1 ENFMHGLVG
10 EVKLMKRNSLR
21 FRSFTLIELL
31 VVIAIIA
38 ILASMLLP
46 ALNNAR
52 KSARSI
58 TCRNNLKQVTLC
70 LTMYQNDFND
80 YFPPITDNYGQ
91 LNTYWFVKLARYVDP
106 KWSWSNNNKSGKFL
120 ICPESEPFYYS
131 GSGYAA
137 HSEKLRTTMFPA
149 RGGLCYRDTPVPGG
163 DIELIPMR
171 TTVIKN
177 SSAKAVI
184 HGDAN
189 MNHGSTRGFK
199 TGAHWWS
206 TENIGNLLWNH
217 PGTTENVAF
226 ADGHVEQIRIDPR
239 VFNSFHDKQY

>member
-1 ENFMHGLVG
+1 MRKYRLD
-10 EVKLMKRNSLR
+10 K
-21 FRSFTLIELL
+21 SFTLIELL

-58 TCRNNLKQVTLC
+58 TCRNNLKQTTLC

-80 YFPPITDNYGQ
+80 YFPPVTDNVGQ
-91 LNTYWFVKLARYVDP
+91 LNTYWFVKLAKYVDP
-106 KWSWSNNNKSGKFL
+106 TWSWSNNNKSGKFL

-131 GSGYAA
+131 SSQYPI
-137 HSEKLRTTMFPA
+137 HNEKLRTTMLPA
-149 RGGLCYRDTPVPGG
+149 RGGLCYRDSPVSGVSE
-163 DIELIPMR
+163 ELIPMR

-177 SSAKAVI
+177 SSTKAVI

-189 MNHGSTRGFK
+189 MNYSSGRGFR
-199 TGAHWWS
+199 TNTHWWS
-206 TENIGNLLWNH
+206 LENIDRLLWNH

-226 ADGHVEQIRIDPR
+226 ADGHVEQIRRDHR